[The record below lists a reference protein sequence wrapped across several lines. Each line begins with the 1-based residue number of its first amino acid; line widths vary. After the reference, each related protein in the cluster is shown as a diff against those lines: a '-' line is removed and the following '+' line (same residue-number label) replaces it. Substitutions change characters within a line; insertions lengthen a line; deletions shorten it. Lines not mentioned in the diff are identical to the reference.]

1 MHADA
6 TMLQSIHVFAPDAF
20 NHKVKD
26 NFEFA

>member
-6 TMLQSIHVFAPDAF
+6 TMLQSIHVFAQDTF

>member
-6 TMLQSIHVFAPDAF
+6 TMLQSIHVFAQEAF

-26 NFEFA
+26 DFEFA